1 MSQEDLVVEN
11 VLPLPIQIYLES
23 NAALKGKVKKKRKKY
38 KKKKKIWIHYIIEFD
53 GFVT

>member
-23 NAALKGKVKKKRKKY
+23 NAALKGKVKKKGKKNTRRRKR
-38 KKKKKIWIHYIIEFD
+38 F
-53 GFVT
+53 GFITL

>member
-23 NAALKGKVKKKRKKY
+23 NAALKGKVKKNTRRRKR
-38 KKKKKIWIHYIIEFD
+38 F
-53 GFVT
+53 GFITL

>member
-23 NAALKGKVKKKRKKY
+23 NASLKGKVKKKG
-38 KKKKKIWIHYIIEFD
+38 KKIQEEEKDLDSLHYR
-53 GFVT
+53 V